1 MNKILKSVVLLG
13 ILYSISL
20 LPAAAQAAN
29 APCLPLTLASRLL
42 APGSEGT
49 AYLESLQIFGGVS
62 PVAVMLQSGLLPP
75 GIKLSPSGELAG
87 IPSSPGSYEFTVTAV
102 DACKPMGQS
111 ATAVLSIFVNKKG
124 EKLSGPEQSVVRKP
138 PLKVSTLAYP
148 DKVKVAA
155 IPDSKTSI
163 RYTLTAQPA
172 ETATMESPGGSFV
185 VNGSVAETISA
196 PMTAVLVNGTGEV
209 GETVNLS
216 KRVLDFARRENAD
229 KIIFSR
235 AFIGR
240 RTTTI
245 AVVEFTLA
253 K

>member
-1 MNKILKSVVLLG
+1 MDKILKFLVLLG
-13 ILYSISL
+13 IFCGATL
-20 LPAAAQAAN
+20 LTAAAQAAN
-29 APCLPLTLASRLL
+29 PPCQPLTLASRLL
-42 APGSEGT
+42 SPGSEGT
-49 AYLESLQIFGGVS
+49 AYGESLQIFGGVP
-62 PVAVMLQSGLLPP
+62 PVAVMLQAGLLPP
-75 GIKLSPSGELAG
+75 GIKLLPTGELAG

-111 ATAVLSIFVNKKG
+111 ATVVLSIFVNKKG
-124 EKLSGPEQSVVRKP
+124 EKLSGPDQSVVRKP
-138 PLKVSTLAYP
+138 PLKVSTLAFP

-196 PMTAVLVNGTGEV
+196 PLTAILVNGAGEV
-209 GETVNLS
+209 EETVKLS
-216 KRVLDFARRENAD
+216 KRVLDFARRENAE
-229 KIIFSR
+229 KITYSR